1 MKDHKIKMGGQKKGV
16 CIYSWLSPRSVKS
29 GCACFVFV
37 RHAHTTLASPCQRRS
52 EHARVT
58 KDKTVRSSSGSVTSK
73 GEKLQLEEQTKNGQ
87 GENGPALSP
96 WKMEKSLVLL
106 ARALAA
112 STCAS
117 SA

>member
-1 MKDHKIKMGGQKKGV
+1 M
-16 CIYSWLSPRSVKS
+16 CAAA

-37 RHAHTTLASPCQRRS
+37 RHAHTTLVSPCQRRS

-73 GEKLQLEEQTKNGQ
+73 GEKLQLKEQTKNGQ

-96 WKMEKSLVLL
+96 WKMEKISC
-106 ARALAA
+106 APG
-112 STCAS
+112 TCACRLNLG
-117 SA
+117 